1 MTQDG
6 IQLETQR
13 LKIVNKIFIATED
26 NNRTGTKMPNHC
38 VK

>member
-13 LKIVNKIFIATED
+13 LKIMSKSLLQQKIIIGQALKCQIT
-26 NNRTGTKMPNHC
+26 M
-38 VK
+38 

>member
-13 LKIVNKIFIATED
+13 LKIRNKIFIITED
-26 NNRTGTKMPNHC
+26 NKRAGIKMPNHC
-38 VK
+38 VN